1 MLRAWTSL
9 KMQENN
15 IDRFIFF
22 SSRLSFKLDEDWKR
36 YTRIDFLIG
45 FSFLPSSRN
54 IFYFR
59 EAREWVEIEMR
70 GYDRLTSNISDC
82 FAWNGE
88 RNGDRR
94 FFAMPVESKYTCSGW
109 NKNRSIYQLLFLYM
123 HDFCSFLDLL
133 LLRENN
139 VGKNLLEYFYY
150 TILIL

>member
-15 IDRFIFF
+15 IDRFLF

-109 NKNRSIYQLLFLYM
+109 NKNRSINF
-123 HDFCSFLDLL
+123 
-133 LLRENN
+133 
-139 VGKNLLEYFYY
+139 YFYTC
-150 TILIL
+150 TIFVPFWISCFCAKTMLEKIYSNIFIFIFKN